1 VIAKKI
7 WIDRRHFLLGS
18 LGAAF
23 LQGCASK
30 LTPEEQADVDRR
42 GTFEL
47 ALGRP
52 GVVVG
57 VPHGTSD
64 VGTLE
69 AGRIVRERLG
79 AGGVF
84 VTGFWDPQTRER
96 INVNRPT
103 EEVIGQHSEVLSQRA
118 SPRAVHVNARYHT
131 LVEQAAQGPLQCFY
145 EIHSNHNPKF
155 VGSVEVSTRGVS
167 REEALRLKN
176 GFLAG
181 VEKLDDGIP
190 RVEMHVAPVDRV
202 TYNFEH
208 SSSLARVAAR
218 GCVIEHP
225 GRVFERSPWR
235 RVYAKV
241 LAEAIVVAAW
251 C

>member
-1 VIAKKI
+1 VTARSIQ
-7 WIDRRHFLLGS
+7 IDRWHFIIGS
-18 LGAAF
+18 LGAVL

-30 LTPEEQADVDRR
+30 LTPAELADVDRR

-57 VPHGTSD
+57 VPHGTPD

-79 AGGVF
+79 VGGVF

-103 EEVIGQHSEVLSQRA
+103 EELIGEHSEVLRQWA
-118 SPRAVHVNARYHT
+118 SPRAVHVNGRYHA

-145 EIHSNHNPKF
+145 EIHSNHNPRF
-155 VGSVEVSTRGVS
+155 VGSVEVSTLGVS
-167 REEALRLKN
+167 RDEALRLKN
-176 GFLAG
+176 AFLAG
-181 VEKLDDGIP
+181 VEKLDGEIP
-190 RVEMHVAPVDRV
+190 RLEMQVAPVDRV
-202 TYNFEH
+202 TYNYEH

-218 GCVIEHP
+218 GCVMENP
-225 GRVFERSPWR
+225 GRIFERPPWR
-235 RVYAKV
+235 RAYAKL
-241 LAEAIVVAAW
+241 LAEAIVAAAW